1 MSSSNNNFRNL
12 TIEQQRLLSMYIS
25 QYEQTNTHID
35 LLFNMLD
42 EIRQNI
48 INITQSRYNSH
59 NRNNRNNT
67 NNTNNRNN
75 RNLNSIFNP
84 ILNNRYN
91 FFNNDDRTPFETYY
105 NWFNMRNRNNY
116 EFIENSELTSLLNT
130 FLNTRVVVRPTTEQI
145 ENASRL
151 IRYRDIE
158 NPLAEFCPI
167 SLEEFND
174 DDEVRQILH
183 CGHIFHQ
190 NQFQQWFES
199 NSRCP
204 ICRYN
209 IRNYTSLNNNN
220 NNNTDNN
227 NNNNNNNNNDQSSR
241 QTTSETTQ
249 QNVRD
254 INQTSRQGNRNNLDT
269 SSTSP
274 ISNIE
279 LLRNPVS
286 NQIEQ
291 FSFDINEP
299 SFTNIFLDQIS
310 RNILNNLYTPNDDNN
325 GRIMIDPSNNYLF
338 YETIIRPNRNQNNN

>member
-1 MSSSNNNFRNL
+1 
-12 TIEQQRLLSMYIS
+12 
-25 QYEQTNTHID
+25 
-35 LLFNMLD
+35 
-42 EIRQNI
+42 
-48 INITQSRYNSH
+48 
-59 NRNNRNNT
+59 
-67 NNTNNRNN
+67 
-75 RNLNSIFNP
+75 
-84 ILNNRYN
+84 
-91 FFNNDDRTPFETYY
+91 
-105 NWFNMRNRNNY
+105 MRNRNNY
-116 EFIENSELTSLLNT
+116 EFIQNSELTSLLNT

-167 SLEEFND
+167 SLDEFND

-183 CGHIFHQ
+183 CGHIFHR

-204 ICRYN
+204 ICRYD
-209 IRNYTSLNNNN
+209 IRNYTPL
-220 NNNTDNN
+220 NN
-227 NNNNNNNNNDQSSR
+227 NNNNNNNNNDQPSR
-241 QTTSETTQ
+241 QSTPESTEQT
-249 QNVRD
+249 VRD
-254 INQTSRQGNRNNLDT
+254 INQTSRQSNRNNLDT
-269 SSTSP
+269 SSSLP

-299 SFTNIFLDQIS
+299 SFTNIFLDQIT
-310 RNILNNLYTPNDDNN
+310 RNLLNNLYTPNDNN

>member
-1 MSSSNNNFRNL
+1 MSSSNTNFRNL

-25 QYEQTNTHID
+25 QYEQTNNHID

-48 INITQSRYNSH
+48 VNITQTRH
-59 NRNNRNNT
+59 NRHNRHNRHT
-67 NNTNNRNN
+67 NNNNNNNN
-75 RNLNSIFNP
+75 RNLNSMFNP

-91 FFNNDDRTPFETYY
+91 FFNNEDRIPIDTYY
-105 NWFNMRNRNNY
+105 NGFNMFTNRNRNNY
-116 EFIENSELTSLLNT
+116 DFLQNSELTSLLNT
-130 FLNTRVVVRPTTEQI
+130 FLNTRVIVRPTTEQI
-145 ENASRL
+145 ETATRL

-174 DDEVRQILH
+174 DDEVRQILQ

-190 NQFQQWFES
+190 NQFQQWFDT

-204 ICRYN
+204 ICRYD
-209 IRNYTSLNNNN
+209 IRNYIPL
-220 NNNTDNN
+220 
-227 NNNNNNNNNDQSSR
+227 NNNNNDQTSR
-241 QTTSETTQ
+241 QSTSEANE

-254 INQTSRQGNRNNLDT
+254 QTSRQSNRNNLDT
-269 SSTSP
+269 SSTLP

-279 LLRNPVS
+279 LLRNPIS

-291 FSFDINEP
+291 FSFDINDP
-299 SFTNIFLDQIS
+299 SFTNIFLDQIT
-310 RNILNNLYTPNDDNN
+310 RNILNNLYTHNDNNNNNNNDNNSN
-325 GRIMIDPSNNYLF
+325 GRIMIDPSNNLF
-338 YETIIRPNRNQNNN
+338 Y

>member
-1 MSSSNNNFRNL
+1 MSSSDTNFGNL

-48 INITQSRYNSH
+48 INITQSRRY
-59 NRNNRNNT
+59 NRNNRNNR

-91 FFNNDDRTPFETYY
+91 FFNNDDRTPFETY
-105 NWFNMRNRNNY
+105 NSFNMRNRDNY
-116 EFIENSELTSLLNT
+116 GFIQNSELTSLLNT

-145 ENASRL
+145 ENATRL

-204 ICRYN
+204 ICRYD

-220 NNNTDNN
+220 NNN
-227 NNNNNNNNNDQSSR
+227 NDQPSR
-241 QTTSETTQ
+241 QSPDSTE

-254 INQTSRQGNRNNLDT
+254 NNQTSRQSNRNNLDT
-269 SSTSP
+269 SSSLP

-286 NQIEQ
+286 NEIEQ

-310 RNILNNLYTPNDDNN
+310 RNILNNLYTPNDNN